1 MRRHG
6 PRSFAV
12 VLLVLSSAGLSTP
25 GFAQDADALRRELET
40 LRRQF
45 STMTQAY
52 EERLKAL
59 SDRVEQLEGS
69 RAPAPPPMATAVPA
83 GPVAPAPPAGPS
95 AAPVPPARVGPAT
108 APVAVAA
115 VASAAPASEGPSG
128 RRDARSLCQ
137 PFALAPAADACCSS
151 TSGSAGD
158 FVTELHIPSRRPP
171 AATM

>member
-83 GPVAPAPPAGPS
+83 GPVAPAPPAAAERRTGASGPRRAGHARRS
-95 AAPVPPARVGPAT
+95 PWPPWRARRRPARA
-108 APVAVAA
+108 
-115 VASAAPASEGPSG
+115 
-128 RRDARSLCQ
+128 RR
-137 PFALAPAADACCSS
+137 
-151 TSGSAGD
+151 
-158 FVTELHIPSRRPP
+158 
-171 AATM
+171 